1 MTASKVAIVTG
12 GGSGVGRAAALA
24 LLRDGWSVVVAGR
37 RPEPLQAVIEESQA
51 GSRGL
56 GVPTDVADPAS
67 VKALFDAAVK
77 AFGRV
82 DLLFNNAGVNAP
94 GIPLEEL
101 TIEQW
106 RNVVDINLNGMF
118 FCIQQA
124 FKVMKDQSPK
134 GGRIINN
141 GSISAHAPRPN
152 SIAYTATKH
161 SVTGLTKAASLDGDP
176 DAVRRPGLTCANRSA
191 IRGCQGG
198 HWSAAWPCQNT
209 ARVAASQAS
218 SPCANRAPIM
228 PANTSPVPAEAS
240 RALPLG
246 LIPGIRWVMAMTV
259 PEPFNTTTAP
269 KR

>member
-1 MTASKVAIVTG
+1 MTTSKVAIVTG

-24 LLRDGWSVVVAGR
+24 LLRDGWNVVIAGR
-37 RPEPLQAVIEESQA
+37 RPEPLQAVIEESKA

-77 AFGRV
+77 TFGRV

-101 TIEQW
+101 SIEQW

-124 FKVMKDQSPK
+124 FRVMKDQSPK

-161 SVTGLTKAASLDGDP
+161 SVTGLTKAASLDGRKYNI
-176 DAVRRPGLTCANRSA
+176 AVGQIDIGNAATDMTTAFTQGVVQADGSTKVEPVMEVSHVAQAVVYMAN
-191 IRGCQGG
+191 
-198 HWSAAWPCQNT
+198 
-209 ARVAASQAS
+209 
-218 SPCANRAPIM
+218 
-228 PANTSPVPAEAS
+228 
-240 RALPLG
+240 LPLSANV
-246 LIPGIRWVMAMTV
+246 LHMTVMATNM
-259 PEPFNTTTAP
+259 PFVG
-269 KR
+269 RG

>member
-1 MTASKVAIVTG
+1 MTTSKVAIVTG

-24 LLRDGWSVVVAGR
+24 LLRDGWNVVIAGR
-37 RPEPLQAVIEESQA
+37 RPEPLQAVIEESKA

-77 AFGRV
+77 TFGRV

-101 TIEQW
+101 SIEQW

-124 FKVMKDQSPK
+124 FRVMKDQSPK

-161 SVTGLTKAASLDGDP
+161 SVTGLTKAASLDGRKHNI
-176 DAVRRPGLTCANRSA
+176 AVGQIDIGNAGTD
-191 IRGCQGG
+191 
-198 HWSAAWPCQNT
+198 
-209 ARVAASQAS
+209 
-218 SPCANRAPIM
+218 M
-228 PANTSPVPAEAS
+228 AS
-240 RALPLG
+240 RMARGVPQANGQIAIEPLMDVNTVGTSVLYMANLPLDTNV
-246 LIPGIRWVMAMTV
+246 LFHTVMATQM
-259 PEPFNTTTAP
+259 PFVG
-269 KR
+269 RG

>member
-1 MTASKVAIVTG
+1 MTTSKVAIVTG

-24 LLRDGWSVVVAGR
+24 LLRDGWNVVIAGR
-37 RPEPLQAVIEESQA
+37 RPEPLQAVIEESKA

-56 GVPTDVADPAS
+56 GMPTDVADPAS

-77 AFGRV
+77 NFGRV

-101 TIEQW
+101 SIEQW

-124 FKVMKDQSPK
+124 FRVMKDQSPK

-161 SVTGLTKAASLDGDP
+161 SVTGLTKAASLDGRKYNI
-176 DAVRRPGLTCANRSA
+176 AVGQIDIGNAGTD
-191 IRGCQGG
+191 
-198 HWSAAWPCQNT
+198 
-209 ARVAASQAS
+209 
-218 SPCANRAPIM
+218 M
-228 PANTSPVPAEAS
+228 AS
-240 RALPLG
+240 RMARGVPQANGQIAIEPLMDVNTVGTSVLYMANLPLDTNV
-246 LIPGIRWVMAMTV
+246 LFHTVMATQM
-259 PEPFNTTTAP
+259 PFVG
-269 KR
+269 RG

>member
-1 MTASKVAIVTG
+1 MTTSKVAIVTG

-24 LLRDGWSVVVAGR
+24 LLRDGWNVVIAGR
-37 RPEPLQAVIEESQA
+37 RPEPLQAVIEESKA

-77 AFGRV
+77 TFGRV

-101 TIEQW
+101 SIEQW

-124 FKVMKDQSPK
+124 FRVMKDQSPK

-161 SVTGLTKAASLDGDP
+161 SVTGLTKAASLDGRKYNI
-176 DAVRRPGLTCANRSA
+176 AVGQIDIGNAGTD
-191 IRGCQGG
+191 
-198 HWSAAWPCQNT
+198 
-209 ARVAASQAS
+209 
-218 SPCANRAPIM
+218 M
-228 PANTSPVPAEAS
+228 AS
-240 RALPLG
+240 RMARGVPQANGQIAIEPLMDVNTVGTSVLYMANLPLDTNV
-246 LIPGIRWVMAMTV
+246 LFHTVM
-259 PEPFNTTTAP
+259 
-269 KR
+269 

>member
-1 MTASKVAIVTG
+1 MTTSKVAIVTG

-24 LLRDGWSVVVAGR
+24 LLRDGWNVVIAGR
-37 RPEPLQAVIEESQA
+37 RPEPLQAVIEESKA

-67 VKALFDAAVK
+67 VKALFDATVK
-77 AFGRV
+77 TFGRV

-101 TIEQW
+101 SIEQW

-124 FKVMKDQSPK
+124 FRVMKDQSPK

-161 SVTGLTKAASLDGDP
+161 SVTGLTKAASLDGRKHNI
-176 DAVRRPGLTCANRSA
+176 AVGQIDIGNAGTD
-191 IRGCQGG
+191 
-198 HWSAAWPCQNT
+198 
-209 ARVAASQAS
+209 
-218 SPCANRAPIM
+218 M
-228 PANTSPVPAEAS
+228 AS
-240 RALPLG
+240 RMARGVPQANGQIAIEPLMDVNTVGTSVLYMANLPLDTNV
-246 LIPGIRWVMAMTV
+246 LFHTVMATQM
-259 PEPFNTTTAP
+259 PFVG
-269 KR
+269 RG